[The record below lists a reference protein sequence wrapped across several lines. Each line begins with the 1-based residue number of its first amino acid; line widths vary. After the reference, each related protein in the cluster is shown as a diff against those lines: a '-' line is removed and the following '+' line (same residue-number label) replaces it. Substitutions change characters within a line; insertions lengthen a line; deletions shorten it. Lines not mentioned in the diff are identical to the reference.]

1 MFYVD
6 VIRFAPYHETLSYDF
21 EDYESALAFAQKEY
35 NMFGVDYV
43 CIYDENI
50 KQQMEVT
57 K

>member
-6 VIRFAPYHETLSYDF
+6 VIRHTPYHETLSYDF

-35 NMFGVDYV
+35 NTFGVDYV